1 MARST
6 DCITH
11 LIFMRLCCKFTRLH
25 YQLMLRRRTNSSVQ
39 HKPFGDIHFQQDQM
53 LIFTEDGTV
62 PPSYEIAE
70 LNHLLAAVR
79 ATRLQQQVAL
89 SVAIAERDGGYLSKN
104 EIQKAT
110 NDIIGLEGAIKHQDA
125 KEQFLLSELKECAQT
140 NEQCC
145 HYH

>member
-1 MARST
+1 
-6 DCITH
+6 
-11 LIFMRLCCKFTRLH
+11 
-25 YQLMLRRRTNSSVQ
+25 MLQVHAFALPADVKKANEFLVE

-70 LNHLLAAVR
+70 LNHLLGAVR

-125 KEQFLLSELKECAQT
+125 KEQFLLKRIEEVRANQ
-140 NEQCC
+140 
-145 HYH
+145 